1 MSFVLIFALGATG
14 LLFAGVVL
22 AYQFWLRPFVCDH
35 FGEEFPSRRD
45 REATSRRR
53 LFEHRCILVAACL
66 MAAGF
71 IGGAVDAP
79 MFRAIA
85 LAAQIASLLVA
96 GLSLSG
102 AIARW
107 RSPFEN

>member
-1 MSFVLIFALGATG
+1 
-14 LLFAGVVL
+14 
-22 AYQFWLRPFVCDH
+22 
-35 FGEEFPSRRD
+35 
-45 REATSRRR
+45 
-53 LFEHRCILVAACL
+53 

-96 GLSLSG
+96 GLSLLG